1 MIIWGSKGKVKQIG
15 NGTFY
20 CPQCRRD
27 SGYAHMRIQRYFTL
41 YFIPLF
47 PTETLGEAVRCMAC
61 AGEFNT
67 SVLSLTAEQIEAA
80 LAPWTCSRCNN
91 LNPHNARCCLSCA
104 QDRSAS
110 LSQTASPP
118 ALPDSQTS

>member
-20 CPQCRRD
+20 CPHCRRD
-27 SGYAHMRIQRYFTL
+27 SGYAHMRASRYFTL

-47 PTETLGEAVRCMAC
+47 PMETLGEAVRCMGC
-61 AGEFNT
+61 GGEFNL

-80 LAPWTCSRCNN
+80 LAPWACAHCNN
-91 LNPHNARCCLSCA
+91 LNPPNSPSCLSCG
-104 QDRSAS
+104 QDRNAQIPQGSAPPS
-110 LSQTASPP
+110 LPP
-118 ALPDSQTS
+118 PQAT